1 MFSFV
6 KGQIDDINGNNVVVD
21 VGGVG
26 YELLVSDYTLKEV
39 CVGRTQ
45 KLYTFLQVKE
55 DGVSLFGF
63 SSKEEK
69 NMFLLLTSV
78 SGVGCKMAISIL
90 SGMDFNGIAAAIF
103 NCDTKQLTK
112 IKGLGKK
119 TAERIVLELKE
130 KVTVDINYIGSG
142 QQSMNFTQDYGDNV
156 LTNEQKA
163 AISVLCSLGK
173 SQVDAEKLVEAASK
187 LGASSS
193 EELINMAF
201 RIN

>member
-173 SQVDAEKLVEAASK
+173 SQADAEKLVEAASK